1 MTDYTQV
8 EFDANEFFENPEP
21 RCACVLL
28 LDTSG
33 SMSGAP
39 IAELNTGIRLL
50 KNELTKDS
58 LAAKRV
64 ELAIVGFGPVKLVQ
78 DFISPSQFEAP
89 ALEAN
94 GLTPMGEAIKLAIS
108 MVEERKTTYRA
119 AGVAY
124 YRPWVFLITDGSP
137 TDAWQEAAAA
147 VRLGE
152 QEKRFMFFA
161 VGVAGA
167 DMATLR
173 QISVRDPLGLQGLE
187 FSRLFAWLSTSLSSV
202 SRSSTGDQVPLTDP
216 TGPSGW
222 ATVG

>member
-8 EFDANEFFENPEP
+8 EFDATEFFENPEP

-33 SMSGAP
+33 SMSGRP
-39 IAELNTGIRLL
+39 VAELNAGLKLL
-50 KNELTKDS
+50 QEELTKDS

-64 ELAIVGFGPVKLVQ
+64 ELAIVTFGPVKLVQ
-78 DFISPSQFEAP
+78 DFITPVQFDAP
-89 ALEAN
+89 TLEAS
-94 GLTPMGEAIKLAIS
+94 GVTPMGEAITLAIS
-108 MVEERKTTYRA
+108 MLEERKRTYRA

-137 TDAWQEAAAA
+137 TDSWLEAAAA

-167 DMATLR
+167 DMGQLR
-173 QISVRDPLGLQGLE
+173 QISVRVPLGLQGLE

>member
-8 EFDANEFFENPEP
+8 EFEATEFLDNPEP

-28 LDTSG
+28 LDTSV
-33 SMSGAP
+33 SMAGKP
-39 IAELNTGIRLL
+39 IAQLNQGLKLL
-50 KNELTKDS
+50 QAELTRDS

-64 ELAIVGFGPVKLVQ
+64 ELAIVTFGPVKTVQ
-78 DFISPSQFEAP
+78 DFINPSTFEAP
-89 ALEAN
+89 TLEVD
-94 GLTPMGEAIKLAIS
+94 GVTPMGEAIIQAIS
-108 MVEERKTTYRA
+108 MIDSRKQTYKA

-124 YRPWVFLITDGSP
+124 YRPWVFLITDGEP
-137 TDAWQEAAAA
+137 TDRWAEAAAA

-173 QISVRDPLGLQGLE
+173 QISVREPLALTGLE

-202 SRSSTGDQVPLTDP
+202 SRSTTGDQVALTDP